1 MKILLRLP
9 LTPYSGY
16 GNDGIGIT
24 RALLRAGADV
34 YLDPTAVQ
42 APLPADI
49 ALLLT
54 KELVAPF
61 DLSIVHV
68 DPMSMETS
76 PERAAASGITIGWT
90 MWEYTNLLNA
100 AAEGE
105 GHDFRKQY
113 EHFDALIA
121 YDEVTAGCLRDYY
134 DGPVIVQQGGY
145 EPDGWKPVERDWH
158 AEDFYFAMIGV
169 LSPRKDPF
177 VSIQAFVEAQGE
189 DEEFAKHARLSLKTS
204 VPGLH
209 SKMQDVYP
217 NLRIF
222 YDVWPQP
229 TVQKFYEAQHVL
241 LCPSR
246 GEGKNLPALEFMTT
260 GGTVI
265 ATDWGGHQQ
274 WLSDDYA
281 YRLHYELAAVEGHPT
296 TLNAR
301 ADVQHLKSLL
311 LHTFRNRDEV
321 RRKAELAQRIIPA
334 MSSWPN
340 VLHRLLTR
348 LRALENG
355 EALWMKYQVT
365 GAGHGH
371 G

>member
-1 MKILLRLP
+1 MKILLRIP

-16 GNDGIGIT
+16 GNDGIGMT
-24 RALLRAGADV
+24 RALMRAGADV
-34 YLDPTAVQ
+34 YIDPTTVQ
-42 APLPADI
+42 GPLPADI
-49 ALLLT
+49 ALLFT

-61 DLSIVHV
+61 DLAIVHV
-68 DPMSMETS
+68 DPMTMEAS
-76 PERAAASGITIGWT
+76 EERAAAATFTIGWT

-100 AAEGE
+100 EGQE
-105 GHDFRKQY
+105 KFRKQY
-113 EHFDALIA
+113 EHFDALVA
-121 YDEVTAGCLRDYY
+121 YDEVTAGCLRDHY
-134 DGPVIVQQGGY
+134 DGPILVHQGGY
-145 EPDGWKPVERDWH
+145 EPEQWTAVDRDWE

-177 VSIQAFVEAQGE
+177 VSIQAFVEAQAE
-189 DEEFAKHARLSLKTS
+189 DEEFAQHARLSLKTS

-222 YDVWPQP
+222 YDVWPTS

-274 WLSDDYA
+274 WLSDEYA
-281 YRLHYELAAVEGHPT
+281 YPLDYRLAPVEGYPN

-301 ADVQHLKSLL
+301 ADVQHLKALL
-311 LHTFRNRDEV
+311 LHTFRNRAEV
-321 RRKAELAQRIIPA
+321 KAKGDLAREAIPA
-334 MSSWPN
+334 KHNWDHVMLMLMYKLDVSLYRQYES
-340 VLHRLLTR
+340 VRHG
-348 LRALENG
+348 NG
-355 EALWMKYQVT
+355 
-365 GAGHGH
+365 
-371 G
+371 